1 MMGAPK
7 FIDIP
12 AAWCG
17 DEMMV
22 NKDLWI
28 YNLTETDIAE

>member
-12 AAWCG
+12 AAWYG
-17 DEMMV
+17 DKRMV